1 MPTEPELIIR
11 PADTDAELELI
22 LKMCDSWIKED
33 ISYGIIPDKID
44 ELKRQDCFLAY
55 YRGEAAGY
63 MVCEYGVTK
72 KKNSFRDEGDRFYE
86 ITELY
91 VLPEFRSRAIG
102 RAMFGLAEEKA
113 KKEGIEHIFIA
124 TSTKDYRRVLEFY
137 VDRCGMSFWS
147 ATLDKKLD

>member
-1 MPTEPELIIR
+1 
-11 PADTDAELELI
+11 
-22 LKMCDSWIKED
+22 
-33 ISYGIIPDKID
+33 
-44 ELKRQDCFLAY
+44 
-55 YRGEAAGY
+55 

-113 KKEGIEHIFIA
+113 KKEGIEHIFIT
-124 TSTKDYRRVLEFY
+124 TSTNDYRRVLEFY

>member
-1 MPTEPELIIR
+1 MPTEHELIIR

-113 KKEGIEHIFIA
+113 KKEGIEHIFIT
-124 TSTKDYRRVLEFY
+124 TSTKDYRRVL
-137 VDRCGMSFWS
+137 
-147 ATLDKKLD
+147 

>member
-72 KKNSFRDEGDRFYE
+72 KKNSFRDEGTGFTR
-86 ITELY
+86 
-91 VLPEFRSRAIG
+91 
-102 RAMFGLAEEKA
+102 
-113 KKEGIEHIFIA
+113 
-124 TSTKDYRRVLEFY
+124 
-137 VDRCGMSFWS
+137 
-147 ATLDKKLD
+147 